1 MTLNTFLFLVGHH
14 ESSWRMPGV
23 RVDPFDV
30 AYWQGMARSAERG
43 LFDSVFLGDT
53 ASLPHGDL
61 TYRPGGRMDPTILVA
76 AMAAATERIGLI
88 ATASTTFNEPYN
100 IARRF
105 ASLDFVTGGRIGW
118 NMVTSADP
126 GSCANFGVDAPASS
140 EERYSRAE
148 EFAEVCLKLW
158 ASWERDYLVG
168 DKESGV
174 YADASKVRAID
185 HVGEYFSVKGPL
197 NMARSPQGRP
207 VLVQAGA
214 SPRGREFA
222 ATFSD
227 AIFTAAYTL
236 TEAQEY
242 YADVKRI
249 AAASGRDPQTLKV
262 LPGILPIMG
271 DTLEEARER
280 AAELARFQNVTNGLG
295 QVNKWMN
302 ADYTADQLEDP
313 FLDILDRERTT
324 SIGGSTSRLE
334 LMVELAERESLTLRD
349 VIYILGAGRGHLTV
363 VGTPTM
369 VADVMEQWFIQG
381 GADGFNILPAML
393 PHGLDEFVD
402 KVVPIL
408 QERGLFRTEYTGA
421 TLGDHLGLDLG
432 DRPSASRPLG

>member
-1 MTLNTFLFLVGHH
+1 
-14 ESSWRMPGV
+14 MPGNP
-23 RVDPFDV
+23 VDPFDV
-30 AYWQGMARSAERG
+30 SYWQNMARSAERG

-61 TYRPGGRMDPTILVA
+61 NYRPGGRMDPTILVT
-76 AMAAATERIGLI
+76 AMAAVTERIGLI

-105 ASLDFVTGGRIGW
+105 ASLDFVTRGRIGW

-126 GSCANFGVDAPASS
+126 GSCANFGVAAPASS

-158 ASWERDYLVG
+158 ASWAPDYLVA

-174 YADASKVRAID
+174 YADGDKVRAID
-185 HVGEYFSVKGPL
+185 HVGQHFSVKGPL
-197 NMARSPQGRP
+197 NIAPTPQGRP

-222 ATFSD
+222 ATCSD

-236 TEAQEY
+236 AEAQEY

-249 AAASGRDPQTLKV
+249 AAQAGRDPQTLKV

-271 DTLEEARER
+271 DTLAEAKEL
-280 AAELARFQNVTNGLG
+280 AAELAQFQNMTNGLS

-302 ADYTADQLEDP
+302 AEYTAEQLDEP
-313 FLDILDRERTT
+313 FLEILDEERTT
-324 SIGGSTSRLE
+324 SVGGSTSRLE
-334 LMVELAERESLTLRD
+334 LMKDLAEREALTLRQ

-363 VGTPTM
+363 IGTPAM
-369 VADVMEQWFIQG
+369 VADVMEEWFTNG
-381 GADGFNILPAML
+381 GADGFNILPALL
-393 PHGLDEFVD
+393 PSGLDEFVD

-408 QERGLFRTEYTGA
+408 QERGLFRTEYAGT
-421 TLGDHLGLDLG
+421 TLADHLGLELTE
-432 DRPSASRPLG
+432 RPSTSRLRA